1 MTSVTSLQLLRQLK
15 PQVGEIA
22 LRDEE
27 KVNDREEGKVVW
39 QFSNII
45 VLAGLPA
52 EFGFSEVAEQ
62 SDHDEASW
70 QPVVR
75 TIL

>member
-1 MTSVTSLQLLRQLK
+1 MTSVTSLQLFRQLK

-27 KVNDREEGKVVW
+27 KVNDREEGKVVR

-52 EFGFSEVAEQ
+52 EFSFSGVAEQ
-62 SDHDEASW
+62 SDHDEAS
-70 QPVVR
+70 
-75 TIL
+75 